1 MADASLSDGW
11 PTHCVT
17 RDGRRLARIA
27 YGDEP
32 DDWGADRHPCRDCGV
47 VKGEYHVSP
56 LCDVERCPSCGGQF
70 VSCDCDFVGDAEGDG
85 DEPDAEP
92 GTTTGGG

>member
-1 MADASLSDGW
+1 MAEAPTDDGW
-11 PTHCVT
+11 PTHYVT
-17 RDGRRLARIA
+17 LDGRRLPRIA

-56 LCDVERCPSCGGQF
+56 ICEVERCPSCGGQ
-70 VSCDCDFVGDAEGDG
+70 VASCFCDFVGDEGEA
-85 DEPDAEP
+85 DE
-92 GTTTGGG
+92 